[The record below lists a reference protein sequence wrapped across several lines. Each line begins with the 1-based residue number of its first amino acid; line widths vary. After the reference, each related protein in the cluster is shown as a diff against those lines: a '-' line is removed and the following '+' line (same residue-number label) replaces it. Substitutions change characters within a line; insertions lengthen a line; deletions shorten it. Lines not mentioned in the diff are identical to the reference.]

1 MLRKLKLITVLFLLI
16 AAQARAEL
24 TIDITQTVEGATPI
38 AIAPFTWSGQ
48 QAAPENIAAVIA
60 ADLSR
65 SGRFEPLPNADIQPP
80 PQWGQPLEF
89 SLWRARKMQ
98 YMVVGSLQRRGP
110 DQYVVQFQLFDIKLG
125 TQLTGYSI
133 TSQVSHL
140 RKTAHQ
146 VSDLIYQTLT
156 GERGAFDT
164 HIAYV
169 TVVTD
174 TGGRKSYNLSIADAD
189 GFNEQIIY
197 TSPQPILSPNW
208 SPDGRQLAY
217 VSYTRGRPELYIQ
230 NIRTRIA
237 KRVSDFPGLNNAPA
251 FSPDGKRLA
260 LTLSKDGN
268 SEIYIL
274 NLQTNHLQRITH
286 NYAIDTEP
294 AWMPDGRSLIFTS
307 DRGGSPQLYQVD
319 VDQSGQNNRPRRLT
333 FEGNYN
339 ARAAISPKG
348 TQVAMVNRNAKGFH
362 IAVLDLKNNYLTV
375 LTDNPLDES
384 PSFSPNGQMII
395 YASESAGKGV
405 LAEVSIDGRA
415 HQRLRFQRGDVR
427 EPTWSPFMNSN

>member
-1 MLRKLKLITVLFLLI
+1 MLRKLILLSVLMF

-38 AIAPFTWSGQ
+38 AIAPFTWQGQ
-48 QAAPENIAAVIA
+48 QPPPENIAEIIS

-65 SGRFEPLPNADIQPP
+65 SGRFAPLPKSDIQPAP
-80 PQWGQPLEF
+80 KWGQALQFPV
-89 SLWRARKMQ
+89 WRARNID
-98 YMVVGSLQRRGP
+98 YMVVGGLQMRGP
-110 DQYVVQFQLFDIKLG
+110 NQYVVQFQLFDIKKG

-133 TSQVSHL
+133 TSQASRL

-174 TGGRKSYNLSIADAD
+174 QGGRRSYNLSIADVD
-189 GFNEQIIY
+189 GYNEQIIY
-197 TSPQPILSPNW
+197 SSSQPILSPAWAPN
-208 SPDGRQLAY
+208 GEEIAY
-217 VSYTRGRPELYIQ
+217 VSYTHGRPELFIQ

-237 KRVSDFPGLNNAPA
+237 KRVAAYPGLNNAPA
-251 FSPDGKRLA
+251 FSPDGQELA

-268 SEIYIL
+268 PEIYIL
-274 NLQTNHLQRITH
+274 DLQTNRLQRITN

-294 AWMPDGRSLIFTS
+294 AWMPDGRSLVFTS
-307 DRGGSPQLYQVD
+307 DRGGSPQLYQVNID
-319 VDQSGQNNRPRRLT
+319 RNRQHSRPRRLT
-333 FEGNYN
+333 FEGSYN

-348 TQVAMVNRNAKGFH
+348 THIAMVSRNKKGFH
-362 IAVLDLKNNYLTV
+362 IAVLDLQNKYLTV
-375 LTDNPLDES
+375 LTNNPLDES

-395 YASESAGKGV
+395 YATRDSGKGV

>member
-1 MLRKLKLITVLFLLI
+1 M
-16 AAQARAEL
+16 
-24 TIDITQTVEGATPI
+24 
-38 AIAPFTWSGQ
+38 
-48 QAAPENIAAVIA
+48 
-60 ADLSR
+60 
-65 SGRFEPLPNADIQPP
+65 
-80 PQWGQPLEF
+80 
-89 SLWRARKMQ
+89 
-98 YMVVGSLQRRGP
+98 RGP
-110 DQYVVQFQLFDIKLG
+110 NQYVVQFQLFDIKQG

-133 TSQVSHL
+133 SSQTSRL

-174 TGGRKSYNLSIADAD
+174 QGGRRSYNLSIADAD
-189 GFNEQIIY
+189 GYNEQIIY
-197 TSPQPILSPNW
+197 TSSQPILSPAW
-208 SPDGRQLAY
+208 SPDGQELAY

-230 NIRTRIA
+230 NIQTRIA
-237 KRVSDFPGLNNAPA
+237 KRVAAYPGLNNAPE
-251 FSPDGKRLA
+251 FSPDGKQLA

-268 SEIYIL
+268 PEIYIL
-274 NLQTNHLQRITH
+274 DLLSNRLQRITY
-286 NYAIDTEP
+286 NSSIDTEP

-307 DRGGSPQLYQVD
+307 DRGGSPQLYQID
-319 VDQSGQNNRPRRLT
+319 IGQAGQRTRPRRLT

-348 TQVAMVNRNAKGFH
+348 THVAMVSRNAKGFH
-362 IAVLDLKNNYLTV
+362 IAVLDLKNQYLTV

-395 YASESAGKGV
+395 YATENAGKGI
-405 LAEVSIDGRA
+405 LAAVSIDGRA